1 MAASVSS
8 SLPKDVLA
16 HPPSCMHYW
25 VERCCGCVVAF
36 HGVATGWAHAS
47 AQRAVRA
54 RAMSPGGGAQ
64 RANTMITGIAGFA
77 LRVPSTI
84 MRVSVSRQRRDSYLA

>member
-25 VERCCGCVVAF
+25 VERWCGCVVPF
-36 HGVATGWAHAS
+36 HGVATGS

-64 RANTMITGIAGFA
+64 RANTMITPIAGFA
-77 LRVPSTI
+77 LRVPSAI